1 MRRETKYNGRR
12 EFFPVFFTLIELLVV
27 ISIIAILAAMLLP
40 ALNKARLLAYTTQCT
55 NNLKSILTYSSIYES
70 DYGYIP
76 PRRQHPNLL
85 GETFEGADTWFQ
97 YFRHAYYSNKPEGLV
112 CPGARARNM
121 RAGVTPEESN
131 AGLYGCYA
139 INANLE
145 TDVGSKINRIPKP
158 SMIVFFA
165 DGIKDKTEPNGLCQ
179 SHFYGRP
186 NIDLR
191 HNAYAAIP
199 TMGGGTFGWGDGHV
213 TSVTLKTDL
222 PGSDENHPMHSSHMN
237 VR

>member
-12 EFFPVFFTLIELLVV
+12 EYFPVFFTLIELLVV

-112 CPGARARNM
+112 CPGARAPTC
-121 RAGVTPEESN
+121 APE
-131 AGLYGCYA
+131 
-139 INANLE
+139 
-145 TDVGSKINRIPKP
+145 
-158 SMIVFFA
+158 
-165 DGIKDKTEPNGLCQ
+165 
-179 SHFYGRP
+179 
-186 NIDLR
+186 
-191 HNAYAAIP
+191 
-199 TMGGGTFGWGDGHV
+199 
-213 TSVTLKTDL
+213 
-222 PGSDENHPMHSSHMN
+222 
-237 VR
+237 